1 MGPLW
6 LPAARAKVELK
17 TERQSSVQ
25 IVVFISARRAEEVV
39 LIPEITD
46 SLDVTR
52 REFMITAI

>member
-1 MGPLW
+1 
-6 LPAARAKVELK
+6 VELK